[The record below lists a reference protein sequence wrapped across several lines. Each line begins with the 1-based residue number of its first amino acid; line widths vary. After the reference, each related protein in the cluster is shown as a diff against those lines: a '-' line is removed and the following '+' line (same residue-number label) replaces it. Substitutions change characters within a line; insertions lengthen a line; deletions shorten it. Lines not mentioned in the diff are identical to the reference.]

1 VGIKDREPLMR
12 QLQAIP
18 GSHLVIVTYDLKSY
32 DTFEWVY
39 NEPDIDGA
47 RIVFAR
53 DMGADKNEELMRYYP
68 NRRVWRVVVEK
79 DRVASLES
87 LKER

>member
-1 VGIKDREPLMR
+1 MR